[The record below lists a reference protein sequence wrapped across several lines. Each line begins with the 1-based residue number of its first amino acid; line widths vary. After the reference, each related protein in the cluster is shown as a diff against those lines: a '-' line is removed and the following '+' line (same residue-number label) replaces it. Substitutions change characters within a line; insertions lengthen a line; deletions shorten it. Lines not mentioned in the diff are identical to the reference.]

1 MTRRNPRGGI
11 YYRMA
16 RFEQYNLHPGRNRHY
31 QSGRQRDPWHIRQ
44 RMVMVPV
51 PTDHVDIDVQF
62 DIYDTAR
69 KKHSSYYTYR
79 FASSLKDIDDLM
91 AECDPNSRFLPR
103 SPRLIH
109 CHMSKQ
115 GETIRY
121 SCNALDTNIHQIRT
135 SSSPY
140 GTAPYRQLVTNTKI
154 IDIIEDNSGLPF

>member
-31 QSGRQRDPWHIRQ
+31 QTGRQRDPWHIRG
-44 RMVMVPV
+44 RVVMVSV

-62 DIYDTAR
+62 DIYDTVEKEHA
-69 KKHSSYYTYR
+69 SYYTYR
-79 FASSLKDIDDLM
+79 HVSSLKDIDDLL
-91 AECDPNSRFLPR
+91 ADHNPQARFLPH
-103 SPRLIH
+103 SPRIIH
-109 CHMSKQ
+109 CHMSKR

-121 SCNALDTNIHQIRT
+121 SCNALDTNIRQIRT

-140 GTAPYRQLVTNTKI
+140 GTASYRQLVTNTKI
-154 IDIIEDNSGLPF
+154 IDIIEDNSDLPF